1 MEEILAMEHITKT
14 YPGVKA
20 LDDVSIS
27 FIQGEVHAVM
37 GENGAGKSTLMKILN
52 GMIPADSGDIRFH
65 GEKVAIR
72 NPRDA
77 RALGIA
83 MIHQELNPIKDL
95 TVAEN
100 MFVGRYPQKGCFVD
114 WSTMYDECR
123 KLFEHWKVDFDPK
136 QKVRTLSTAET
147 QMLEIL
153 KAISY
158 DAKLIIMDEPTSA
171 ITEREVQKLFSFIEE
186 LKGKGITIII
196 ITHKIDEVF
205 HVADRVSVLRDGKY
219 IGTSAIQELDHDKL
233 ISMMVGREISNV
245 HPPRDYQGGEIV
257 LKVEHL
263 QCGKKVRDVT
273 FEVHKGEILGF
284 AGIVGAG
291 RTETLRCLFGL
302 DHAEQGSVSMGG
314 KEISIRQPRDAIKNG
329 IAMVTENRKEDGLV
343 LCRSIMENTVLPST
357 YMNAKNGILQK
368 RTESDIAT
376 EMCRKLRVKTP
387 SYEKIV
393 NQLSGG
399 NQWVKAWVVGHLQ
412 LGETTSLF
420 PGFLELMRVHNYGAA
435 WSSFAGQKWLLLGVT
450 GVILAAVLWVLARR
464 IVRHPL
470 GICACCLILSGGIG
484 NIIDRFRLGYVVDM
498 LHFQFWPSYPTFNV
512 ADVCIVSGAI
522 LGAIYYVLIY
532 EKHDRRKT
540 DGASDPAN
548 GQ

>member
-52 GMIPADSGDIRFH
+52 GMIPADGGEIRFH

-186 LKGKGITIII
+186 LKGKGITI
-196 ITHKIDEVF
+196 TA
-205 HVADRVSVLRDGKY
+205 VAHMGASELDTIAKYGVDTRALEFMQWIKSGDVSLSDISGKHSIY
-219 IGTSAIQELDHDKL
+219 MMELSAI
-233 ISMMVGREISNV
+233 S
-245 HPPRDYQGGEIV
+245 
-257 LKVEHL
+257 EHL
-263 QCGKKVRDVT
+263 S
-273 FEVHKGEILGF
+273 EL
-284 AGIVGAG
+284 
-291 RTETLRCLFGL
+291 
-302 DHAEQGSVSMGG
+302 
-314 KEISIRQPRDAIKNG
+314 
-329 IAMVTENRKEDGLV
+329 GLV
-343 LCRSIMENTVLPST
+343 NVFGQGRL
-357 YMNAKNGILQK
+357 
-368 RTESDIAT
+368 
-376 EMCRKLRVKTP
+376 
-387 SYEKIV
+387 
-393 NQLSGG
+393 
-399 NQWVKAWVVGHLQ
+399 KA
-412 LGETTSLF
+412 SLTD
-420 PGFLELMRVHNYGAA
+420 
-435 WSSFAGQKWLLLGVT
+435 AGQKLL
-450 GVILAAVLWVLARR
+450 
-464 IVRHPL
+464 
-470 GICACCLILSGGIG
+470 
-484 NIIDRFRLGYVVDM
+484 
-498 LHFQFWPSYPTFNV
+498 Q
-512 ADVCIVSGAI
+512 
-522 LGAIYYVLIY
+522 
-532 EKHDRRKT
+532 K
-540 DGASDPAN
+540 
-548 GQ
+548 